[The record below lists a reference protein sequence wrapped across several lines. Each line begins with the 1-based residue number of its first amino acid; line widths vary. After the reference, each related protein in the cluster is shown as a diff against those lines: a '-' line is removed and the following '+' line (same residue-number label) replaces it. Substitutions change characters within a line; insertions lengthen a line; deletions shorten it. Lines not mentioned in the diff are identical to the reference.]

1 MLPKQSPERVVR
13 AHQKLTPSLDFLA
26 QYGQWL
32 AGASDEHCDFALG
45 NPQTMP
51 LEGFVTALR
60 DATAPHTP
68 DWYAY
73 KMSMPSSREIIQ
85 ASLQEITGRDYSPD
99 DIFLTNGATGALMV
113 TMNALIETGD
123 EVIYN
128 SPPWFFYE
136 GMILNSGGVPVAVP
150 VDTKTFELDPAAIEQ
165 AITERT
171 RFIIVNSPNNPT
183 GKVYLPETMK
193 AVAAILEAASGR
205 YGRTIYLLSDEVYR
219 KVVYDGAVFESP
231 TNFYRNSIMI
241 YSYGKTLLTPG
252 QRIGYVALSP
262 EMDEREALRTVVF
275 SSQILCG
282 WAMSSALMQHALPEL
297 ESLSLD
303 VEALQKRRD
312 LFVNGLRDCGYDVQS
327 PEGAFYLLLKTPIAD
342 DARFANLLAEEGVFC
357 LPGHVVEMPGYLR
370 ASVTATDEMIER
382 ALPKF
387 AAVRER
393 CGTANPILRTEV
405 PS

>member
-1 MLPKQSPERVVR
+1 
-13 AHQKLTPSLDFLA
+13 
-26 QYGQWL
+26 
-32 AGASDEHCDFALG
+32 
-45 NPQTMP
+45 
-51 LEGFVTALR
+51 
-60 DATAPHTP
+60 
-68 DWYAY
+68 
-73 KMSMPSSREIIQ
+73 
-85 ASLQEITGRDYSPD
+85 
-99 DIFLTNGATGALMV
+99 
-113 TMNALIETGD
+113 
-123 EVIYN
+123 
-128 SPPWFFYE
+128 
-136 GMILNSGGVPVAVP
+136 MILNSGGVPVAVP

-165 AITERT
+165 AISERT

-262 EMDEREALRTVVF
+262 EIDEREALRAVVF

-303 VEALQKRRD
+303 VDMLQRRRD
-312 LFVNGLRDCGYDVQS
+312 LFVDGLRDCGYAVQT
-327 PEGAFYLLLKTPIAD
+327 PEGVMCCPRRL
-342 DARFANLLAEEGVFC
+342 
-357 LPGHVVEMPGYLR
+357 
-370 ASVTATDEMIER
+370 
-382 ALPKF
+382 
-387 AAVRER
+387 
-393 CGTANPILRTEV
+393 
-405 PS
+405 